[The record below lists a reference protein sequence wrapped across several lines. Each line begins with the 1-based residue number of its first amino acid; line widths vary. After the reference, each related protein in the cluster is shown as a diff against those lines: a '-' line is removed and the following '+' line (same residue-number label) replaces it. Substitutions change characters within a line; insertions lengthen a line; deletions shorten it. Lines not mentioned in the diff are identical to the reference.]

1 MNSGTP
7 DAGSHNPAMDC
18 PRDQVDLV
26 RRLVESFRDRSARFV
41 CHLHPDWIQAALPGW
56 AASVPRWCGHHNEG
70 QLSLLLA
77 QAYEVEWPTAQA
89 LTGRWHR
96 LALMPRPVST
106 QVLAFVS
113 LYVRRA
119 AIRRC
124 VDRASRQKLVN
135 MVGAPAMAVLIRSVE
150 SDSRPVPQ
158 DLEILKTD
166 QRVAEGFRLLHRTGH
181 WCCKRSSKLLR
192 LTLPKDM
199 PELKDPSGPLVS
211 AQELDGVFDLL
222 SDCFPEQS
230 WLFGSDMD
238 RVLSV

>member
-7 DAGSHNPAMDC
+7 DAGLSLPAMDC
-18 PRDQVDLV
+18 TRDHVDLV
-26 RRLVESFRDRSARFV
+26 RRLIDAFRDRSARFV
-41 CHLHPDWIQAALPGW
+41 RHLHPDWIQAALPGW
-56 AASVPRWCGHHNEG
+56 AASLPRWCGRDNEG

-77 QAYEVEWPTAQA
+77 QTYEVQWPTLQV
-89 LTGRWHR
+89 LSGRWHR

-106 QVLAFVS
+106 QALAFVS
-113 LYVRRA
+113 LYVHRA

-124 VDRASRQKLVN
+124 VDKASRQKLVN

-158 DLEILKTD
+158 DLEILQAD

-181 WCCKRSSKLLR
+181 WSCKRSSKLLR

-199 PELKDPSGPLVS
+199 PEPKDPAGPLVS

-238 RVLSV
+238 RALSV